1 MYLEIKDLTNE
12 ELELLKKDFN
22 DRVRPIHSI
31 YHETCRIEAD
41 CSIERVID
49 ENEIS
54 LSKEKYEQA
63 IEDIAQELA
72 NECEDTAFQEMCER
86 ADDITRR
93 HFS

>member
-1 MYLEIKDLTNE
+1 MYLEIKDLTSD

-22 DRVRPIHSI
+22 NRVRPIHSI
-31 YHETCRIEAD
+31 YHEICRVEAD

-54 LSKEKYEQA
+54 LSEEKYEQA
-63 IEDIAQELA
+63 TEDIAQKLA
-72 NECEDTAFQEMCER
+72 NECENTAFQEMCER